1 MPILHYC
8 DLTGISRDVPELLRH
23 KKRENRTGLVHH
35 MSVEYLTDMY
45 FYTDMVHKKCV
56 GIHTMQ
62 LYCT

>member
-1 MPILHYC
+1 
-8 DLTGISRDVPELLRH
+8 
-23 KKRENRTGLVHH
+23 